1 MTASEAVEQVLL
13 AGIVPT
19 MLVTF
24 AAGYLVVRR

>member
-1 MTASEAVEQVLL
+1 MSETLEAVLL

-19 MLVTF
+19 MLVCF